1 MNQRQ
6 RESVAKYLY
15 DMSEAVHVGWLIGY
29 AAGKVSWYAAIFL
42 AILGTNLFINAY
54 KKEAVNG

>member
-15 DMSEAVHVGWLIGY
+15 DMSKAVHIGWLLGVATSKMSWS
-29 AAGKVSWYAAIFL
+29 AAVLL
-42 AILGTNLFINAY
+42 AILGTELFFAAY
-54 KKEAVNG
+54 RKEVSNG